1 MMNSIKRYVQY
12 SKLNL
17 CIVLSKGILIGFVL
31 GTLTIHLF
39 ASSSQYMSIKNDL
52 SQHPIVYQTD
62 EPIHLKTKRSRIL
75 CWITTSPKTHLRAQ
89 LIKDTWGRRCD
100 KLLFMSS
107 TQGIYYLLFCRSHEC
122 TE

>member
-31 GTLTIHLF
+31 GILTIHLF
-39 ASSSQYMSIKNDL
+39 ASSSQYMSVKNEL
-52 SQHPIVYQTD
+52 GQHPIVYQTD
-62 EPIHLKTKRSRIL
+62 EPVHSRIL

-107 TQGIYYLLFCRSHEC
+107 TQGIYYLLFCRSHAC